1 MLADHVGDDEVGVD
15 HPGDAHPAAGQLL
28 DAQRVGQQ
36 RLTEAAVLLGHHQAE
51 QAHLA
56 HLVDDGLR
64 VGVGVLE
71 LLGVGDDL
79 LVDELPYG
87 GDDLGLDLGEPER
100 LRQFGHGPT
109 LSNTAASPWPPPMHI
124 VSSP

>member
-1 MLADHVGDDEVGVD
+1 MGVD
-15 HPGDAHPAAGQLL
+15 HAGDAHPAAGEFL

-36 RLTEAAVLLGHHQAE
+36 GFAETAVLLGDHQAE
-51 QAHLA
+51 QSHLA

-71 LLGVGDDL
+71 LLRVRDDL

-87 GDDLGLDLGEPER
+87 GDDFGLELGEPQR
-100 LRQFGHGPT
+100 LSDFRHAPT
-109 LSNTAASPWPPPMHI
+109 LSNTAARPCPPPMHM